1 MELLPVDLLA
11 DILHRL
17 SAHDLAAARCVH
29 SSWRAVIHSHRLM
42 QLVPLPLAGIFLSFN
57 DHAFSELL
65 ARPTPPSAKVS
76 GKLHQYMPTADPVPV
91 ADHCNGLL
99 LLSCAYVANP
109 ATRRWA
115 TLPFPPP
122 SFPASWNGFPLPCRR
137 TTRSSR
143 SLTFLIRARRW
154 PTPRSMGGSGRPRP

>member
-99 LLSCAYVANP
+99 LLSCGYVANP

-115 TLPFPPP
+115 TLRLG
-122 SFPASWNGFPLPCRR
+122 SWKTSTIISTAIGFQITADKRHQKIDSSGTL
-137 TTRSSR
+137 TTTMFS
-143 SLTFLIRARRW
+143 T
-154 PTPRSMGGSGRPRP
+154 